1 MVRALRNSPKP
12 VLAAIA
18 GVAVGGGLE
27 MTLHADVRFTA
38 GAPGLGNGP
47 AVRSV
52 IRGDRDSTTTVART
66 PLLMSRSSTKTAAS
80 LTRCLQLS
88 RMRRRRDRPP
98 ARAGLVYA
106 SRPGQPGQLCV
117 ARRVELLE
125 SPGCHDLCSRVGALQ
140 K

>member
-1 MVRALRNSPKP
+1 M
-12 VLAAIA
+12 LAAIA

-38 GAPGLGNGP
+38 GAP
-47 AVRSV
+47 
-52 IRGDRDSTTTVART
+52 
-66 PLLMSRSSTKTAAS
+66 
-80 LTRCLQLS
+80 
-88 RMRRRRDRPP
+88 
-98 ARAGLVYA
+98 GLVYA

-125 SPGCHDLCSRVGALQ
+125 SPGCHDLCSRGEALQ